1 MGFWKAEEYL
11 KFTYPASEYI
21 LGAVL
26 PEQHYNT
33 WILMVRIVE
42 LVFGCCRNGWT
53 PELVEL
59 LKQLIWRHN
68 ILTEEVEGL
77 ANCTISLHNLTHL
90 PDDIV
95 RHSSPDNYWCFVFER
110 AVHRYVEK
118 SSNNKNLEYTFAKAE
133 CRRELLKFCQSRSSE
148 AIEQHQPGKVINF
161 SYIYSYIYMY
171 YVYSIQLGQVNLITY
186 LISHKIVLG
195 FTFGLGHFS
204 LFIIE
209 ERLHN
214 TTTRS

>member
-1 MGFWKAEEYL
+1 MGLVKIKASLLYSPFQLMCIHYQVYSKYVYCSYIFLELKDGRIPQGITRRMGYWKAEEYL
-11 KFTYPASEYI
+11 KFTFPASEHI
-21 LGAVL
+21 LDGVL

-53 PELVEL
+53 PALVEL

-77 ANCTISLHNLTHL
+77 TSCTISLHNLTHL

-110 AVHRYVEK
+110 AVHKYVEK

-133 CRRELLKFCQSRSSE
+133 CRRELLKFCQSRLFE
-148 AIEQHQPGKVINF
+148 AIEQHQPGQVINP
-161 SYIYSYIYMY
+161 
-171 YVYSIQLGQVNLITY
+171 
-186 LISHKIVLG
+186 
-195 FTFGLGHFS
+195 
-204 LFIIE
+204 
-209 ERLHN
+209 
-214 TTTRS
+214 